1 MSKEEI
7 RNRIW
12 SLMEREGVA
21 RFPGTRGR
29 IPNFQGAERAA
40 RRLPQ
45 IEAWREAKR
54 IKANPDMPQR
64 PVRELALSEGKKL
77 YMAVP
82 RLRSEKPFLE
92 LDPSR
97 LRERFREASTI
108 RGAFRLGRPVSPEEM
123 EPVDLI
129 VAGSVAV
136 TKEGARVGKGGGY
149 SDLEY
154 AIAREVGIIEEK
166 TPVVTTV
173 HRLQILS
180 DDIEMKIHDLPV
192 DFIVTPEDVIF
203 TSSRFPKP
211 EGIYWEIL
219 EEKKLASIPILTR
232 LRSGISRRPK
242 G

>member
-21 RFPGTRGR
+21 RFPGTKGR

-40 RRLPQ
+40 RRLSQ
-45 IEAWREAKR
+45 IEVWREAKR

-64 PVRELALSEGKKL
+64 PVRELALSQGKVL

-82 RLRSEKPFLE
+82 RLRSENPFLE

-97 LRERFREASTI
+97 LKRRFREASTI

-123 EPVDLI
+123 DPIDLI
-129 VAGSVAV
+129 VAVSVAV
-136 TKEGARVGKGGGY
+136 TKDGARVGKGGGY

-154 AIAREVGIIEEK
+154 AIGREVGIVDEK

-173 HRLQILS
+173 HRLQVVS
-180 DDIEMKIHDLPV
+180 NDIEMQIHDLPV
-192 DFIVTPEDVIF
+192 DFIITPEEVIV
-203 TSSRFPKP
+203 TRPRFPKP
-211 EGIYWEIL
+211 QGIYWEIL
-219 EEKKLASIPILTR
+219 EEEKLKSIPVLTR
-232 LRSGISRRPK
+232 LRSNTSSKARG
-242 G
+242 